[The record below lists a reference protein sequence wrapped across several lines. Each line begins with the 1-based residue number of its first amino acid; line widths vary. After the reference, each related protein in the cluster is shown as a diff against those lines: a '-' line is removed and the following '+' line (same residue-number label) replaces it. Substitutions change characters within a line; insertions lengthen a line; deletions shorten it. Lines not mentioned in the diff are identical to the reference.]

1 MMRDAYK
8 ELTVQFKINAASGGA
23 AENAAPDAHIYGD
36 AATAAILE
44 NAPDESWFYALSPE
58 RINATPKR

>member
-23 AENAAPDAHIYGD
+23 AESAAPDTHIYGD
-36 AATAAILE
+36 AVTAAILE

-58 RINATPKR
+58 RINVIE